1 VQRLFL
7 VLVWCRLSGLCM
19 RTYILLPYL
28 ISNRSW
34 EIVLLISTNQNNQ
47 ESGVYTASIV
57 AASLYSQMQLEIQ
70 NTVETGA

>member
-1 VQRLFL
+1 
-7 VLVWCRLSGLCM
+7 M